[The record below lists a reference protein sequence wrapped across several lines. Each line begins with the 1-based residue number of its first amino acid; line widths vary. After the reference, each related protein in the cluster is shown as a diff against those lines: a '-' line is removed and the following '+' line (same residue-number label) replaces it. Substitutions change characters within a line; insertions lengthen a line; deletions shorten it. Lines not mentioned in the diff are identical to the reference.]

1 MSISIRKAT
10 LEDAEDIAK
19 IHVSSWQT
27 TYKGIMDADFLKQLS
42 VRKRTEL
49 WVKNIQHEGDIV
61 LLASINGK
69 LIGFACGSHV
79 KEGEYEEYDGD
90 VTSIYFHQDVQGQG
104 FGKLLMIR
112 LFEEFIER
120 GYQTAIVKVL
130 EKNKAC
136 LFYEALGAKLI
147 DTQIIPIPGGEA
159 TLLTY
164 AWDNIQRFGNET
176 SYEKK

>member
-1 MSISIRKAT
+1 
-10 LEDAEDIAK
+10 
-19 IHVSSWQT
+19 
-27 TYKGIMDADFLKQLS
+27 
-42 VRKRTEL
+42 
-49 WVKNIQHEGDIV
+49 
-61 LLASINGK
+61 
-69 LIGFACGSHV
+69 
-79 KEGEYEEYDGD
+79 
-90 VTSIYFHQDVQGQG
+90 
-104 FGKLLMIR
+104 MIR